1 MKPVSRIPFL
11 VKCLY
16 TAYMAVLIPVYWKT
30 YGPTNFLYFCDIALI
45 MTLFALWLES
55 ALLVSAAA
63 VGIVLPQALWAIDF
77 IATGI
82 GWPLSGMTGYMYDDA
97 LPVHARFLS
106 FFHFWLP
113 FFLLWLLRHTGYDP
127 KGLPLWTVIALVA
140 VYICYF
146 FLPAPPAPANNPGLP
161 VNVNYVFGFSD
172 QAAQTWMP
180 PLVWFFLLQAM
191 LVGLIFLP
199 SHWLLKRLYHPA
211 IKSAAR

>member
-55 ALLVSAAA
+55 SLLVSAAA

-113 FFLLWLLRHTGYDP
+113 FFLLWLLRRTGYDP

-211 IKSAAR
+211 IK

>member
-180 PLVWFFLLQAM
+180 PLVWFFLLQAV

-211 IKSAAR
+211 IK

>member
-55 ALLVSAAA
+55 PLLVSAAA

-172 QAAQTWMP
+172 QVAQTWMP

-211 IKSAAR
+211 IK

>member
-1 MKPVSRIPFL
+1 MKLVSRIPFL

-211 IKSAAR
+211 IK

>member
-55 ALLVSAAA
+55 ALLVSAAT

-113 FFLLWLLRHTGYDP
+113 FFLLWLLRRTGYDP
-127 KGLPLWTVIALVA
+127 KGLPLWTIIALVS

-161 VNVNYVFGFSD
+161 VNVNYVYGFSD

-211 IKSAAR
+211 IK

>member
-55 ALLVSAAA
+55 PLLVSAAA

-113 FFLLWLLRHTGYDP
+113 FFLLWLLRRTGYDP

-161 VNVNYVFGFSD
+161 VNVNYVYGFSD

-180 PLVWFFLLQAM
+180 PLVWFFLLQAV

-211 IKSAAR
+211 IK

>member
-16 TAYMAVLIPVYWKT
+16 AAYMAVLIPVYWKT

-113 FFLLWLLRHTGYDP
+113 FFLLWLLRRTGYDP

-211 IKSAAR
+211 IK

>member
-1 MKPVSRIPFL
+1 MKPVSRIQFL

-161 VNVNYVFGFSD
+161 VNVNYVYGFSD

-199 SHWLLKRLYHPA
+199 SHWLLKRLYHHA
-211 IKSAAR
+211 IK

>member
-172 QAAQTWMP
+172 QVAQTWMP

-211 IKSAAR
+211 IK

>member
-199 SHWLLKRLYHPA
+199 SHWLLKRLYHHA
-211 IKSAAR
+211 IK

>member
-180 PLVWFFLLQAM
+180 PLVWFFLLQVM

-211 IKSAAR
+211 IK

>member
-55 ALLVSAAA
+55 SLLVSAAA

-211 IKSAAR
+211 IK